1 MIEPNMK
8 VLAEKYCSNKMICR
22 RCYARLNNGLLFV
35 ESAIL
40 LI

>member
-22 RCYARLNNGLLFV
+22 GCYARLNNR
-35 ESAIL
+35 AT
-40 LI
+40 

>member
-22 RCYARLNNGLLFV
+22 RCYAILNIVLLFV
-35 ESAIL
+35 ESVTL